1 MDHRKILRDSVLDV
15 ENFILSIVR
24 NGDGFFVTL
33 HQVQ

>member
-1 MDHRKILRDSVLDV
+1 MDHRKILRDSGLYG

-33 HQVQ
+33 QQVQ